1 MDKPM
6 TNKPVAVIDIGSI
19 TARLKI
25 FDISSKGK
33 PKLIEAV
40 RKVTHIGSG
49 SFRSGRMETNQVD
62 ALCRCLNMFS
72 EKCKE
77 YKVSKVFC
85 VATSAFRDAEN
96 ADIVVEK
103 IRNRTGFQIEV
114 IDNSMERYYQTIA
127 VQSLYPDFKKMTEDG
142 TMILDIGAGSMQATV
157 FDKSEM
163 VFSQNILLG
172 ALRVS
177 ELLSDLE
184 NRTTKYK
191 DVLEE
196 FVTQDLN
203 DYHAVEPKGIIYKT
217 LIAFSGEM
225 GYIKKLA
232 GFDPMSNVVMTRE
245 EFLKVY
251 DYLLKARPTD
261 LTLKDNV
268 PSPVSPLLLP
278 AALIVKNMLEYTG
291 VGSIHMPH
299 VSLCDGIIYDYCH
312 RQMKYKLTVKP
323 DSYLVSMARNTAKRY
338 RCDKKHIEFVE
349 KASLDIFDE
358 MRKLSGLSER
368 DRLYLQLAAIMHEL
382 GKFVAARDY
391 GEASYDIIKRIKPIG
406 LDPDELNMVALVV
419 RLYSKENLYNNYYY
433 GLLTPREKVTVS
445 KLTAILRLAD
455 SINASHKEK
464 IKKMTVFLQG
474 DDLHISC
481 IASDDMSFEEWA
493 FDHRSELFE
502 EVMGIRPVL
511 RVRREK

>member
-1 MDKPM
+1 M

-19 TARLKI
+19 TARIKI
-25 FDISSKGK
+25 FDIGAKGK

-40 RKVTHIGSG
+40 RKVIHIGSG
-49 SFRSGRMETNQVD
+49 SIISGRIEAPQVD
-62 ALCRCLNMFS
+62 SLCRCLLMFKD
-72 EKCKE
+72 KCKE

-103 IRNRTGFQIEV
+103 IRNRTGFEIEV

-127 VQSLYPDFKKMTEDG
+127 VQSIYPDFKKMTEEG
-142 TMILDIGAGSMQATV
+142 TMIVDIGAGSMQATV
-157 FDKSEM
+157 FDKSEL

-184 NRTTKYK
+184 NRTTQYK

-203 DYHAVEPKGIIYKT
+203 DYHAVEPKGISYKT

-232 GFDPMSNVVMTRE
+232 GFEPMSNVVMTRE
-245 EFLKVY
+245 EFIKVY
-251 DYLLKARPTD
+251 EYLLKARPTD

-278 AALIVKNMLEYTG
+278 AALIIKNMLEYTG
-291 VGSIHMPH
+291 VDMIHMPH
-299 VSLCDGIIYDYCH
+299 VSLCDGIIWDYCH
-312 RQMKYKLTVKP
+312 RNMKLKLPVKP

-358 MRKLSGLSER
+358 MRKLSGLGDR

-406 LDPDELNMVALVV
+406 LDPDELNMIALVV
-419 RLYSKENLYNNYYY
+419 RLYSKENLYHNYYY
-433 GLLTPREKVTVS
+433 GLLTPAQKVTVS

-455 SINASHKEK
+455 SLNASHKEK
-464 IKKMTVFLQG
+464 VKKLSVFIQG

-481 IASDDMSFEEWA
+481 IASADMSFEEWA
-493 FDHRSELFE
+493 FDHRSGLFE
-502 EVMGIRPVL
+502 EVMGIKPVL